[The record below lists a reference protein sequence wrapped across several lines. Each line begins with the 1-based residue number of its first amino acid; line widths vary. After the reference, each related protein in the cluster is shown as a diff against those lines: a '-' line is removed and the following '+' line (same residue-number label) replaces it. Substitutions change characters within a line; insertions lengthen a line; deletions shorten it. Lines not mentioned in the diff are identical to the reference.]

1 MNNDIHNYEDIIY
14 LPHHVSKVHK
24 PMSLYDRAAQFAPF
38 AALTGYKEA
47 VCEKERLTSQ
57 KKILD
62 ENQKFLLNIKLQM
75 ILENIK
81 ECPMIT
87 IIYFQKDKTKD
98 GGSYVSVT
106 EHVEKIDE
114 YSKTIQLANRVK
126 IKIDD
131 IYQIKLQK

>member
-1 MNNDIHNYEDIIY
+1 MNDDIHNYEDIIH

-24 PMSLYDRAAQFAPF
+24 PMSLYERAAQFAPF
-38 AALTGYKEA
+38 AALTGHKEA
-47 VCEKERLTSQ
+47 IYEKERLTSE

-62 ENQKFLLNIKLQM
+62 ENQKFMLNIKLQT

-81 ECPMIT
+81 ECPVIT

-114 YSKTIQLANRVK
+114 YSKTIQLANHVK